1 MPYFETTDGTRLAYE
16 DYGTGRP
23 VIFNASWTLNADM
36 WERQIPYFAARGYR
50 CIALDRRG
58 HGRSER
64 SSTGYDLDTTADD
77 LAALIEHLD
86 LRDAVLVGHSMG
98 GAEAAH
104 YLARHG
110 EDRVSRVAF
119 VSATLPFV
127 MRTEDNPAGVP
138 EEILAAGL
146 DDLRRDRLNW
156 FTRQS
161 QLFFATQLGNV
172 VSPAAID
179 ATIQQSLTASPW
191 ASVQLMDALCRTDFR
206 DGLRR
211 ITIPALIIHGVA
223 DFSANIDL
231 TARRTAELIPGN
243 VYKEYPTAGHGLF
256 MTHADELNEDLLKF
270 IDA

>member
-23 VIFNASWTLNADM
+23 VVFNASWTLNADM
-36 WERQIPYFAARGYR
+36 WERQIPYIAERGYR

-64 SSTGYDLDTTADD
+64 PSTGYDLDTTADD
-77 LAALIEHLD
+77 LAALFEHLD

-110 EDRVSRVAF
+110 EDRVAKVAF
-119 VSATLPFV
+119 VSATLPFL
-127 MRTEDNPAGVP
+127 MRTDDNPGGVP
-138 EEILAAGL
+138 EEILIAGV
-146 DDLRRDRLNW
+146 DDLRRDRANW

-161 QLFFATQLGNV
+161 QAFFATQLGNAI
-172 VSPAAID
+172 SPAAIE
-179 ATIQQSLTASPW
+179 ATIQQTMSASPW
-191 ASVQLMDALCRTDFR
+191 ATVKLMESLVRTDFR
-206 DGLRR
+206 DGLRK
-211 ITIPALIIHGVA
+211 ITIPVLIIHGVA

-231 TARRTAELIPGN
+231 TARRTAELIPGRI
-243 VYKEYPTAGHGLF
+243 YTEYPTAGHGLF
-256 MTHADELNEDLLKF
+256 LTHADELNDDLLEF
-270 IDA
+270 IAG